1 MILEEKPSLIIDK
14 NKESNPGIPQIQ
26 GIQWIIELYHCN
38 SEILND
44 ESTIQSVMIAAA
56 EKANA
61 TVVNHCFH
69 RFAPQGVSGVVV
81 ISESHLAVH
90 TWPEYGYCA
99 IDLFTC
105 SEEIEHENAVKVLK
119 EGFQSKEEK
128 VFMVERGIRNRSLHT
143 LPLSSKV

>member
-1 MILEEKPSLIIDK
+1 MKEKPSPAADHTK
-14 NKESNPGIPQIQ
+14 NKTANTPQIQ
-26 GIQWIIELYHCN
+26 GTQWIIELYQCN
-38 SEILND
+38 FEILND
-44 ESTIQSVMIAAA
+44 EQAVQSVMIAAA
-56 EKANA
+56 EAARA

-105 SEEIEHENAVKVLK
+105 SEDIEHDNAVRVLK

-128 VFMVERGIRNRSLHT
+128 VFVLERGIQNRSLNT
-143 LPLSSKV
+143 LPLASMD